1 MQEGIQYSAEE
12 APIRALHQYLC
23 TVKVGI
29 NRFWAQW
36 PAESFFKIK
45 KKWVRRRPGKGT
57 DSHSLQNQ
65 FRELLDLTKS
75 VAQRII
81 DTLRRA
87 TRGGH
92 KWVKNRLLR
101 VLRKRCFFH
110 LKLSLRVGV
119 KFSKTILTVFYTL
132 GLITIQYIIRLN
144 FWCLETVN
152 CSHKSKMTQYFYYFW
167 NILGQIK
174 LFCTKSCALR

>member
-1 MQEGIQYSAEE
+1 MS
-12 APIRALHQYLC
+12 
-23 TVKVGI
+23 
-29 NRFWAQW
+29 
-36 PAESFFKIK
+36 K
-45 KKWVRRRPGKGT
+45 KATWQRYWFAFVA
-57 DSHSLQNQ
+57 
-65 FRELLDLTKS
+65 KS
-75 VAQRII
+75 VP
-81 DTLRRA
+81 RA
-87 TRGGH
+87 TRFDKICGT
-92 KWVKNRLLR
+92 KNNRHFEASHTR
-101 VLRKRCFFH
+101 GPQVGEKSIITSAKKTMFFH

-152 CSHKSKMTQYFYYFW
+152 CSHKSKMTQYFLLFW